1 MKHKIEDVITNI
13 RYFIEDH
20 LIPVLSIGTLLFVL
34 IIGGIIYRDRQTEDV
49 PIRTDNPIENTP
61 TTNQTNDPQNQS
73 SALPAYDAIEH
84 ERIINAEQERSYEQ
98 INYLRSERKERIET
112 LQQDLKN
119 AQSNDEIQRIYGELS
134 NEWLAAGYELT
145 EQEEQN
151 ILGEYI
157 QVEGLMG
164 DGLYYLHTKQP
175 GPEEQPIINIL
186 TAFKDKGY
194 PLRLYLARFDQTSGL
209 LYYQNLREI
218 APPEVNETYPELF
231 VIRNGELV
239 NYHDTFDFNTLEEL
253 EAFYLE

>member
-1 MKHKIEDVITNI
+1 MKHKIEERLTDI

-20 LIPVLSIGTLLFVL
+20 LTAVLTTGTVLLVFVV
-34 IIGGIIYRDRQTEDV
+34 GVIIYRINQT
-49 PIRTDNPIENTP
+49 PNTP
-61 TTNQTNDPQNQS
+61 PEQMTETEQITEPHTEQQTQT
-73 SALPAYDAIEH
+73 ALPAYDAVEH
-84 ERIINAEQERSYEQ
+84 ERLIKAEQERSHGQ
-98 INYLRSERKERIET
+98 LNYLRPERQASITT
-112 LQQDLKN
+112 LQQELNN

-157 QVEGLMG
+157 QAEGLMG
-164 DGLYYLHTKQP
+164 DGLYYLHTLQP
-175 GPEEQPIINIL
+175 GPDEQPRIELL

-209 LYYQNLREI
+209 LYYHNLREV
-218 APPEVNETYPELF
+218 APPDISETYPELF

-253 EAFYLE
+253 EAFYQ